1 MNMKLEC
8 LLSYFFLNLFSGSRY
23 GRPSLLRPS
32 LGPNTVSA
40 SLSVSPAVVTTHH
53 TTVTHSSPWR
63 PAGFGGGYSVTRPY
77 R

>member
-1 MNMKLEC
+1 MYAS
-8 LLSYFFLNLFSGSRY
+8 LSFFEYLFSGSRY

-40 SLSVSPAVVTTHH
+40 SLSASPAVVTTHH
-53 TTVTHSSPWR
+53 TTVSSPWR